1 MIIFASYLTQ
11 IYSMK
16 NPRRGLPVLLNI
28 CVLIFFHQAPASDHV
43 DSLQNKLQGAEG
55 IQRVEILNQLAWE
68 LKYSHPDH
76 ALEYAREAAS
86 MAESWKSKI
95 QHAFACRNIGA
106 LLFLKSDFEESRTWL
121 NKAVQLAQEAD
132 ALFQE
137 AKALNLLG
145 LIEREKLNYK
155 QSLDYLNRALEIYR
169 QLDIREEM
177 TGVMHNLAF
186 LYTEMNDK
194 ASALEIYHQ
203 VLEEETA
210 SGNDY
215 GIART
220 ANNLGYLYTNLD
232 KLERAL
238 EYYNLAVEKSKKTN
252 NLNYLASAYH
262 GLGNVWKQME
272 EPDKGVD
279 FYRKAISINKKLQN
293 LFWLGNNY
301 NSIAYLYFDRGDTQK
316 AISCNDSAIAIY
328 EKIGLAEEK
337 YISLSRKADYYFE
350 LENYRKSES
359 IYRQMLKISDSLP
372 PISPLQ
378 AYWGMYKINR
388 QMGDPS
394 GALNWLEKYKAT
406 ADSLDELEDEK
417 LVMEVEARYDLKRMK
432 AENDH
437 LKEEN
442 QLKQKV
448 IASRSTLFVVSL
460 IFAMILAIITVLLYR
475 SRRKLRLALNEL
487 KGKNTEIERTSAQ
500 LRELNATKDKFFSII
515 AHDLRNP
522 FNSLLGLSEL
532 LHDEAKSANDTSI
545 TQYAEMIHQTSRSA
559 YVLLE
564 NLLQWSRTQWGM
576 IRYNPGKIELGD
588 FMNDL
593 LPILSEPAKK
603 KKITISLDI
612 PDQFQVYADTDML
625 ASVFRNLL
633 SNAVKFTPSGG
644 EIFITAYSKNTKQK
658 ICVADTG
665 IGMTPEE
672 TSRLFNIENTF
683 SNHGTEN
690 ETGSGIGLILC
701 KEFIEKHGGDIW
713 VESQKGEGS
722 KFCFYLGKSTQL

>member
-1 MIIFASYLTQ
+1 
-11 IYSMK
+11 MK
-16 NPRRGLPVLLNI
+16 NPRKGLPILLNF
-28 CVLIFFHQAPASDHV
+28 CFLILFYQAPGSDYA
-43 DSLQNKLQGAEG
+43 DSLKNKLQGAEG

-86 MAESWKSKI
+86 MAESGKSTI

-132 ALFQE
+132 AKFQE

-145 LIEREKLNYK
+145 LIDREKLNYK
-155 QSLDYLNRALEIYR
+155 QSLDYLNRSLEIYR

-203 VLEEETA
+203 VLEEEIKA
-210 SGNDY
+210 GNNY

-220 ANNLGYLYTNLD
+220 ANNLGYLYTDLD
-232 KLERAL
+232 KLERAQ
-238 EYYNLAVEKSKKTN
+238 EYYKLAVDKSKKIN

-262 GLGNVWKQME
+262 GLGNVWKLKKK
-272 EPDKGVD
+272 PYRALD
-279 FYRKAISINKKLQN
+279 FYRKAIGINRKLQN

-301 NSIAYLYFDRGDTQK
+301 NNIAYLYFDQNDIQK
-316 AISCNDSAIAIY
+316 AILYNDSAIAIY

-350 LENYRKSES
+350 LGNYRKSES
-359 IYRQMLKISDSLP
+359 IYRRMLKISDSLA
-372 PISPLQ
+372 PISPVQ
-378 AYWGMYKINR
+378 VYWGMYKIYR
-388 QMGDPS
+388 QRDNPNE
-394 GALNWLEKYKAT
+394 ALNWLEKYKAT

-437 LKEEN
+437 LREQN

-460 IFAMILAIITVLLYR
+460 VFVLILAIITVLLYR

-487 KGKNTEIERTSAQ
+487 KGKNAEIEKTSGQ

-545 TQYAEMIHQTSRSA
+545 MQYAEMIHQTSKNG

-576 IRYNPGKIELGD
+576 IRYKPMEIDLGD

-593 LPILSEPAKK
+593 LPILNEPAKK
-603 KKITISLDI
+603 KKITINHDI

-625 ASVFRNLL
+625 AGIFRNLL
-633 SNAVKFTPSGG
+633 SNAIKFTPSGG
-644 EIFITAYSKNTKQK
+644 KIFIKAYTKNGKPE

-672 TSRLFNIENTF
+672 TARLFNIENSF

-713 VESQKGEGS
+713 VESQKGQGS
-722 KFCFYLGKSTQL
+722 KFCFHLGKPTQLQQ